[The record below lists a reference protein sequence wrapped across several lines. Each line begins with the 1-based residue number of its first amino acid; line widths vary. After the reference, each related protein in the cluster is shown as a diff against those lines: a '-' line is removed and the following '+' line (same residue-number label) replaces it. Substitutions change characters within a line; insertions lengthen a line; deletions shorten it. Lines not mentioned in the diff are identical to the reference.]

1 MDSSDRKWHM
11 LIIIV
16 THMSYRAIFNI
27 LGRIWPWL
35 SQLPDIISYSNTIL
49 KWTCQEPMLYCQN
62 SDNCD
67 KIGHIR
73 AQIEFPTSKVLV
85 SDIAWLNTVFS
96 MSLFSLV
103 QINLY
108 CSVIQFWYWIYDAYG
123 FKWPEMT
130 YVCHNCD
137 PYVI

>member
-1 MDSSDRKWHM
+1 
-11 LIIIV
+11 
-16 THMSYRAIFNI
+16 
-27 LGRIWPWL
+27 
-35 SQLPDIISYSNTIL
+35 
-49 KWTCQEPMLYCQN
+49 MLYCQN

-108 CSVIQFWYWIYDAYG
+108 CSVIRFWYWIYDAYG
-123 FKWPEMT
+123 FK
-130 YVCHNCD
+130 
-137 PYVI
+137 